1 MRSFARIFVLGL
13 LCGGVLFAQEQ
24 QPAPAAPPVMAPTKP
39 MRRQM
44 RQHMQQMYQQLHAKQ
59 IPEMAKMEK
68 TFAGR
73 WRVAVKYEP
82 SPEMGMPTGGSAQ
95 GMAMIH
101 SGPAGN
107 SLMEMVR
114 TRSAQGPFQ
123 GVMVLWRDPKADS
136 KDPLDLGTVK
146 KPSGMYR
153 RVWCDSDAP
162 TCDASGTGNWE
173 GDNLVFTSAG
183 EYGGQKYQTKETFID
198 IKPDSFTFQLDM
210 AIGDQPLKRVM
221 TITYTKVGE
230 AGPMG
235 APPAPKK

>member
-1 MRSFARIFVLGL
+1 MRSIARMFVLGL

-24 QPAPAAPPVMAPTKP
+24 QPAPPAPPVMAPTKP

-44 RQHMQQMYQQLHAKQ
+44 REHREQMRQAHQQLRAKQ

-73 WRVAVKYEP
+73 WRVSVKYEP
-82 SPEMGMPTGGSAQ
+82 SPEMGLPTGGSAQ

-101 SGPAGN
+101 TGPAGN

-123 GVMVLWRDPKADS
+123 GVMVLWYDGNAK
-136 KDPLDLGTVK
+136 T
-146 KPSGMYR
+146 YR

-162 TCDASGTGNWE
+162 TCDASGSGNWE
-173 GDNLVFTSAG
+173 GENLVFTSAG
-183 EYGGQKYQTKETFID
+183 EYGGKKYQTKETFVD

-210 AIGDQPLKRVM
+210 AMGDEPLKRVM
-221 TITYTKVGE
+221 TMTYTKTGP

-235 APPAPKK
+235 APPAQKK